1 MLKGN
6 VIENQNKPLF
16 SMMEP
21 LCLQEQEA
29 IPPGNTL
36 QTGLSGLSWGVSEG
50 IHWYYRQDGWSSA
63 KCTHTHTSRIELTHY
78 HKDEPAKTTP
88 EELLV
93 HLKVFV
99 LTFDLCTFGNLSWL
113 PVFSKLQIFK
123 SLCWWT
129 EMFLYFRA
137 LSLALVLAGLLS
149 TWHTS

>member
-1 MLKGN
+1 MLEKIKTN
-6 VIENQNKPLF
+6 
-16 SMMEP
+16 
-21 LCLQEQEA
+21 LCFLWWSHSVYKSRKLYLQETHCKQASQAWAEVF
-29 IPPGNTL
+29 L
-36 QTGLSGLSWGVSEG
+36 KEFTGTIDRTAGPVP
-50 IHWYYRQDGWSSA
+50 SA
-63 KCTHTHTSRIELTHY
+63 HTHTSRIELTHY